1 MNGSF
6 LKVAISSDVML
17 PFTVP
22 CLVPLCGL
30 LSLTP
35 TEAMH
40 LRGWRVND

>member
-17 PFTVP
+17 PCP
-22 CLVPLCGL
+22 VPLCGP

-35 TEAMH
+35 TEAID
-40 LRGWRVND
+40 LRAWQVNG